1 MYKIKILSSEIVLSD
16 TVGNT
21 VNSAT
26 VVRVLHTGGVGSHHL
41 ITVKNSSN
49 DTIGSFTIP
58 TGTPE
63 YIEKSPTDLLF
74 VDSGTDVLVSKVAFR

>member
-26 VVRVLHTGGVGSHHL
+26 VVRVLHTGGGGSHHL
-41 ITVKNSSN
+41 ITVKDSSN
-49 DTIGSFTIP
+49 NTIGSFTIP